1 MTDEWETKITK
12 VTPNELLIRG
22 YPLDDLIGSIT
33 FASGIFLI
41 IRGELP
47 SLAEEKVINAILVSS
62 IDHGV
67 TAPSAVAARTVASC
81 GVPITTAIG
90 AGILAIG
97 DYHGGAGERCFK
109 FLKECL
115 QNRKNGQSLQ
125 ELAAITVQT
134 VREQKIRIPGFG
146 HRYHSQDPRT
156 IKLLKIADQEKISG
170 VYVNFAQIL
179 AKELSDQSQKPLP
192 LNVDGTIGAILADM
206 GFEASTAKAFF
217 AISRIA
223 GLTAHILEEY
233 TQRPVRTIIPS
244 EAKYTGNT
252 KRRLP

>member
-1 MTDEWETKITK
+1 MTEEWETKITK

-22 YPLDDLIGSIT
+22 YPLDELIGSIT

-47 SLAEEKVINAILVSS
+47 SLREEKVIDAILVSS

-81 GVPITTAIG
+81 GVPITTAMG
-90 AGILAIG
+90 TGILAIG
-97 DYHGGAGERCFK
+97 DYHGGAGEKCFK
-109 FLKECL
+109 FLKETL
-115 QNRKNGQSLQ
+115 QKKKNDQSLQ
-125 ELAAITVQT
+125 NLVATVVQAA
-134 VREQKIRIPGFG
+134 REQKIRIPGFG
-146 HRYHSQDPRT
+146 HRYHTKDPRT
-156 IKLLKIADQEKISG
+156 MKLLKIADQEKISG
-170 VYVNFAQIL
+170 VYVNLAQLI
-179 AKELSDQSQKPLP
+179 AKELSYQSQKSLP
-192 LNVDGTIGAILADM
+192 LNVDGAIGAILADM

-244 EAKYTGNT
+244 EAKYTGNP
-252 KRRLP
+252 KRNLA